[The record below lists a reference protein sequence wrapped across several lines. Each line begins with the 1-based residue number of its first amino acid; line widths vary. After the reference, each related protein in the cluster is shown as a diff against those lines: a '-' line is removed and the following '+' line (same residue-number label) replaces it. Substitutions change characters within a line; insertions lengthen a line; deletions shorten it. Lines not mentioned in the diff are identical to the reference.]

1 MKKRV
6 LVLVMILLSF
16 WMTMQAEDTG
26 TKGRRTFWF
35 GFNADFGALN
45 LHMPDGLL
53 DGIYGLTLNSAISIT
68 NLIAV
73 GPYVSAEIFNEDF
86 APFAGLLAKLT
97 FPHNWAVFGGYGVGV
112 IEQDYYGRYVVLNQ
126 GRVGLKFPHTL
137 FLTGS
142 CLFGEYRGATVGL
155 GFSFGGREKRK

>member
-6 LVLVMILLSF
+6 LVLAMVLLSF
-16 WMTMQAEDTG
+16 CMTMQAQDTE

-45 LHMPDGLL
+45 LHMSDGLL
-53 DGIYGLTLNSAISIT
+53 DGIYGLTLNSAISIN
-68 NLIAV
+68 NLVAV
-73 GPYVSAEIFNEDF
+73 GPYVSFEIFNEDP

-97 FPHNWAVFGGYGVGV
+97 FAHNWAVFGGYGLGV
-112 IEQDYYGRYVVLNQ
+112 IEQDYYGRYLMLNQ
-126 GRVGLKFPHTL
+126 VRLGLKFPHTF

-155 GFSFGGREKRK
+155 GFSFGGRERRK